1 MPREAR
7 RSSQNGIYHIM
18 LRGINRQTIFED
30 DEDKLRLLETMKR
43 FKNISEVEIYAYCLM
58 DNHVHLLIKET
69 QETVS
74 KAIQR
79 ISSSYVYWYNNKYE
93 RSGHLFQGRFR
104 SENVETIT
112 YFYTVLRYI
121 HQNPIKAGLANNIFD
136 CKWTSIN
143 EYSGRT
149 NLVDIDFALQLFSSN
164 RSKAIQLFTDYMQKT
179 NDDQCL
185 DDYVKVRISDSEVRS
200 LLFKLGI
207 PNNSTLQQMKKKKR
221 DAIILELRELNGVSV
236 RQIARITG
244 ISKSVVDRVR

>member
-1 MPREAR
+1 M
-7 RSSQNGIYHIM
+7 
-18 LRGINRQTIFED
+18 
-30 DEDKLRLLETMKR
+30 
-43 FKNISEVEIYAYCLM
+43 
-58 DNHVHLLIKET
+58 
-69 QETVS
+69 
-74 KAIQR
+74 
-79 ISSSYVYWYNNKYE
+79 
-93 RSGHLFQGRFR
+93 FQGRFR

-112 YFYTVLRYI
+112 YFYTVPRYI

>member
-79 ISSSYVYWYNNKYE
+79 ISSSYYIGTTINMNVP
-93 RSGHLFQGRFR
+93 GICFR
-104 SENVETIT
+104 EDLE
-112 YFYTVLRYI
+112 
-121 HQNPIKAGLANNIFD
+121 
-136 CKWTSIN
+136 
-143 EYSGRT
+143 
-149 NLVDIDFALQLFSSN
+149 
-164 RSKAIQLFTDYMQKT
+164 
-179 NDDQCL
+179 
-185 DDYVKVRISDSEVRS
+185 VK
-200 LLFKLGI
+200 
-207 PNNSTLQQMKKKKR
+207 M
-221 DAIILELRELNGVSV
+221 
-236 RQIARITG
+236 
-244 ISKSVVDRVR
+244 